1 MIVSIY
7 YFICY
12 FQYVQYVIKDL
23 NNNLIKNWKL
33 EKAKQTIPNQNKKK
47 RFLLAETILN
57 WLKAIIN

>member
-57 WLKAIIN
+57 